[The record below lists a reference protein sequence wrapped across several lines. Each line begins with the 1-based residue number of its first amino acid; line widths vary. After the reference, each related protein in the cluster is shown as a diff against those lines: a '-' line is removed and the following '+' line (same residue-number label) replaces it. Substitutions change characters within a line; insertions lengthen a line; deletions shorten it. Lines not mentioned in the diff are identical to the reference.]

1 MNSRS
6 VSSAPV
12 STKPAF
18 SRLTKAD
25 LFKLAGL
32 AAFFVLMAIACVA
45 IAPMIAE
52 LTEPGGLE
60 RVVEDVQ
67 NAGVGGVFMLL
78 GFQFLQIVVAF
89 IPGEVV
95 QLAAG
100 MMYGPWGGALIV
112 LVGCIVSSAFI
123 FVVVH
128 KLGAPFVH
136 AMIPEKWMAKL
147 EKFEQS
153 EKLDVMVFVLFLIP
167 GLPKDVFTYLMPLTH
182 MRMRDFLFLA
192 NVGRIPGI
200 LISTFGAAGLIEGDY
215 TQSII
220 LFAYRGRD
228 RHRGSG
234 DAREDLA
241 RPCGHEA
248 CDEEGGFRRIGGE
261 AVVSPGSQ
269 RPQRAVSYAFEGTS
283 GFTACLSRGF
293 RLPRFAT
300 PFVPRAMRDN
310 AIRPKKRRRRA
321 CVSFRGM

>member
-1 MNSRS
+1 MFCNSNRS
-6 VSSAPV
+6 VGFVVNDTGATGKIRSGIERLEEYRDEFSERREERRDEFEERFEVPV

-182 MRMRDFLFLA
+182 MRMRDFLFLV

-200 LISTFGAAGLIEGDY
+200 LISTFGAAGLIQGDY

-220 LFAYRGRD
+220 LFAIAAAIAIVALVMHEKILHGLAGMKRATKKE
-228 RHRGSG
+228 GS
-234 DAREDLA
+234 AE
-241 RPCGHEA
+241 
-248 CDEEGGFRRIGGE
+248 
-261 AVVSPGSQ
+261 
-269 RPQRAVSYAFEGTS
+269 
-283 GFTACLSRGF
+283 
-293 RLPRFAT
+293 
-300 PFVPRAMRDN
+300 
-310 AIRPKKRRRRA
+310 
-321 CVSFRGM
+321 

>member
-1 MNSRS
+1 MVKNAGATEKLRS
-6 VSSAPV
+6 GIERLEGYRDEFSERREERRDEFEERFEVPV
-12 STKPAF
+12 STKPACA
-18 SRLTKAD
+18 RLTKAD
-25 LFKLAGL
+25 LFKLGGL
-32 AAFFVLMAIACVA
+32 AAFFVLMAVACVA

-95 QLAAG
+95 QIAAG

-128 KLGAPFVH
+128 KLGAPFVR
-136 AMIPEKWMAKL
+136 AMIPEKWMGKL

-167 GLPKDVFTYLMPLTH
+167 GLPKDVFTYLVPLTN
-182 MRMRDFLFLA
+182 MGLRDFLFLA

-215 TQSII
+215 TQSIV
-220 LFAYRGRD
+220 LFA
-228 RHRGSG
+228 
-234 DAREDLA
+234 AA
-241 RPCGHEA
+241 A
-248 CDEEGGFRRIGGE
+248 VI
-261 AVVSPGSQ
+261 AVVALVMHEKILHGLSSLKGSAGKAG
-269 RPQRAVSYAFEGTS
+269 RAE
-283 GFTACLSRGF
+283 
-293 RLPRFAT
+293 
-300 PFVPRAMRDN
+300 
-310 AIRPKKRRRRA
+310 
-321 CVSFRGM
+321 

>member
-1 MNSRS
+1 MVNDTGATGKIRS
-6 VSSAPV
+6 GIERLEEYRDEFSERREERRDEFEERFEVPV

-60 RVVEDVQ
+60 RVIEDVQ

-167 GLPKDVFTYLMPLTH
+167 GLPKDVFTYLVPLTH

-200 LISTFGAAGLIEGDY
+200 LISTFGAAGLIQGDY

-220 LFAYRGRD
+220 LFAIAAVIAIVALVMHEKILHGL
-228 RHRGSG
+228 SG
-234 DAREDLA
+234 MKRAA
-241 RPCGHEA
+241 KK
-248 CDEEGGFRRIGGE
+248 EGGAE
-261 AVVSPGSQ
+261 
-269 RPQRAVSYAFEGTS
+269 
-283 GFTACLSRGF
+283 
-293 RLPRFAT
+293 
-300 PFVPRAMRDN
+300 
-310 AIRPKKRRRRA
+310 
-321 CVSFRGM
+321 